1 MKDKGDILKSI
12 KVARRFIENHKE
24 QIKYYMEEDFDI
36 DKIEEY
42 SRKIKLLN
50 VEISA
55 LEWVLDEN

>member
-1 MKDKGDILKSI
+1 MKSKDDIKKSI
-12 KVARRFIENHKE
+12 RVTKKFIENHRE
-24 QIKYYMEEDFDI
+24 QIKYYMEDDFDI

-55 LEWVLDEN
+55 LE

>member
-1 MKDKGDILKSI
+1 MKSKDDIKKSI
-12 KVARRFIENHKE
+12 KVARKFIENHKA
-24 QIKYYMEEDFDI
+24 QIKYYMEDDFDI

-55 LEWVLDEN
+55 LEWVLNEN